1 MRNKRLI
8 LTRRSLLKSAL
19 GGGVLAPS
27 FLSVL
32 SSSTAV
38 GMSRRPGDAT
48 DRAANALA
56 ATLILSQDRWST
68 DDPEDT
74 LRNSLASAT
83 ALTDTKTRP
92 TLVLLPHG
100 EMEWD
105 DPVDEDD
112 VWDDLAELAEEF
124 GVYLAGSAPM
134 VAEDSG
140 QTETIGFLF
149 SPTGDLLSR
158 TPKITPDFSSGFTDS
173 TSRIAQ
179 PASFTVVLTP
189 FGKLALLPGEDIL
202 MPGLVRG
209 AMLSGAEIILNPTV
223 RSFVGGASQAQ
234 DELPTTIAYENW
246 LIVATAS
253 PAMRRVKDV
262 TVKLPTLTG
271 LFDWQGN
278 TAHASA
284 DESFVQTDIDIDVLR
299 RARAHISV
307 NRYDNYPL
315 ILRDSVYGPVYQ
327 NIADSRGDITPPETR
342 TGWLAEAENR
352 VAAQALRQTADDELL
367 DGYYALMAQPA
378 NISPLPK
385 EGRRAAL
392 MKNITDALALVEGR
406 ARRRDSKLVVF
417 PEFCFS
423 GAGYRTVP
431 DILSVAMQLPGPEMD
446 VLSEFAQRHS
456 IYIAAQALEIDEKF
470 PDRVFNTAFLIN
482 DSGDLINKHRKVQCV
497 DVIGALRDHTPG
509 SVFEA
514 YVKEFGIESLFS
526 VADTPLGK
534 IGHIICFEVIF
545 PEILRL
551 MTLNGAELLVQST
564 SEGWSN
570 VKPMWHACRRKR
582 AYENMAYLVMSNTG
596 YDVTKPK
603 AWIPYGESQV
613 IDYRG
618 NLRNEVSHNGPDVLM
633 AYIDMAALR
642 AARRDPKVNIPLWD
656 EPAAYADAY
665 NQGHA
670 VPNEL
675 WNGDPFVFPYQD
687 GVVHREVQARFYERG
702 IYMPP
707 SGEANLPR

>member
-1 MRNKRLI
+1 MRNNRLI
-8 LTRRSLLKSAL
+8 LTRRSLLKNAL
-19 GGGVLAPS
+19 GGGVLAPT
-27 FLSVL
+27 LMTAL
-32 SSSTAV
+32 SSGTV
-38 GMSRRPGDAT
+38 LGMSRRPDGSGDRPT
-48 DRAANALA
+48 GALS
-56 ATLILSQDRWST
+56 ATLILSQERWST
-68 DDPEDT
+68 DNPKDI
-74 LRNSLASAT
+74 LRDSLASAT
-83 ALTDTKTRP
+83 TLTDTKTRP
-92 TLVLLPHG
+92 TLVVLPHG
-100 EMEWD
+100 EMAWD

-134 VAEDSG
+134 IAADSDKL
-140 QTETIGFLF
+140 ETLGFLF
-149 SPTGDLLSR
+149 SPTGDLLNR
-158 TPKITPDFSSGFTDS
+158 TPKITPDFTSGFTDS

-179 PASFTVVLTP
+179 PASFAVASTP

-209 AMLSGAEIILNPTV
+209 AMLNGAEIILNPAL
-223 RSFVGGASQAQ
+223 RSVVGGASQAQ

-246 LIVATAS
+246 LYVATAT
-253 PAMRRVKDV
+253 PATRQVKDV

-278 TAHASA
+278 TARTQA
-284 DESFVQTDIDIDVLR
+284 DESFVQTDIDIEVLR

-315 ILRDSVYGPVYQ
+315 ILRDGVYGPVYSH
-327 NIADSRGDITPPETR
+327 IAESHEDITPPDSR
-342 TGWLAEAENR
+342 AGWLAEAETR
-352 VAAQALRQTADDELL
+352 IAAQAQRRTADDDLV

-456 IYIAAQALEIDEKF
+456 IYIAAQALEVDEKF
-470 PDRVFNTAFLIN
+470 PNRVFNTAFLIN

-509 SVFEA
+509 SIFEA
-514 YVKEFGIESLFS
+514 YVEEFGIESLFS

-582 AYENMAYLVMSNTG
+582 AYENTAYLVMSNTG

-618 NLRNEVSHNGPDVLM
+618 NLRNAVSHNGPEVLM

-656 EPAAYADAY
+656 EPATYAHAY

-675 WNGDPFVFPYQD
+675 WAGDPFVFPYQD
-687 GVVHREVQARFYERG
+687 GDVHRSVQTRFYERG

-707 SGEANLPR
+707 SS